1 MSQSKHK
8 EGRRNFQKS
17 C

>member
-1 MSQSKHK
+1 MAKIQSKH
-8 EGRRNFQKS
+8 NHI